1 MMDTI
6 AAAGLGVALILILLV
21 LRWKV
26 RTLKQAPRPEL
37 IGDAD
42 MLSGCRSTQLVH
54 RLCPHNNVIQSFD
67 VEEKDSLDEHLDIL
81 ARKLAEKES
90 RLRLSKSKIRE
101 TQNEIQNLHAIDQN
115 VRLRYREI
123 MDSLRND
130 LTSNEKEC
138 RKLQEQIEWV
148 SRRRAELKEEASLAA
163 IGFENLHRIPEYGAV
178 TLSDQQGRKMREVNR
193 SPQRHVELLEDR
205 TVRRGHRLYGEA
217 AAELA
222 SNLAELQKMGAP
234 ERVTEKSIPPSS
246 PYQRHRKEPHL
257 PNAPM
262 APLVIKSSPPDMVQ
276 IGSSQLGYH
285 TPMQ

>member
-1 MMDTI
+1 METI

-26 RTLKQAPRPEL
+26 RTMKQAPQPEL
-37 IGDAD
+37 VADAD
-42 MLSGCRSTQLVH
+42 VLSGCRSSQLVH
-54 RLCPHNNVIQSFD
+54 RLCPHNNVVQSFD
-67 VEEKDSLDEHLDIL
+67 VEAKDSLDDHLDIL

-138 RKLQEQIEWV
+138 RRLQGQIEWV
-148 SRRRAELKEEASLAA
+148 SRRRAELKEE
-163 IGFENLHRIPEYGAV
+163 
-178 TLSDQQGRKMREVNR
+178 
-193 SPQRHVELLEDR
+193 
-205 TVRRGHRLYGEA
+205 VRRGHRLYGEA

-234 ERVTEKSIPPSS
+234 ERVTEKSIPPSYL
-246 PYQRHRKEPHL
+246 YQRHRKEPHL

-262 APLVIKSSPPDMVQ
+262 APLVIKSSPSDMVQ
-276 IGSSQLGYH
+276 IESSQLGYH
-285 TPMQ
+285 TPM

>member
-1 MMDTI
+1 METI

-26 RTLKQAPRPEL
+26 RTLKQPPQPEL
-37 IGDAD
+37 VGDAD
-42 MLSGCRSTQLVH
+42 VLSGCRSTQLVH
-54 RLCPHNNVIQSFD
+54 RLCPHNNVVQSYG
-67 VEEKDSLDEHLDIL
+67 VEEKDSLDDHLDIL

-148 SRRRAELKEEASLAA
+148 SRRRAELKEEASLAV
-163 IGFENLHRIPEYGAV
+163 IGFQNLHRIPEYGAF
-178 TLSDQQGRKMREVNR
+178 TLSDQEIRKMREENR
-193 SPQRHVELLEDR
+193 SPQRHVELLGDR
-205 TVRRGHRLYGEA
+205 MVRRGHRLYGEA

-222 SNLAELQKMGAP
+222 SNLAELQKMGKP
-234 ERVTEKSIPPSS
+234 ERVVEKSIPPST
-246 PYQRHRKEPHL
+246 PYQRHRKEPQL
-257 PNAPM
+257 PSAPM

-276 IGSSQLGYH
+276 IGSSHLGYY
-285 TPMQ
+285 TPT

>member
-1 MMDTI
+1 MDTI

-26 RTLKQAPRPEL
+26 RTMKMVVHSRPES

-42 MLSGCRSTQLVH
+42 ILSGCRSSQLVH

-67 VEEKDSLDEHLDIL
+67 VEQKDSLDDHLDIL
-81 ARKLAEKES
+81 ARKLADKES

-101 TQNEIQNLHAIDQN
+101 TQNEIQNLQAIDQS

-130 LTSNEKEC
+130 LSSNEKEC

-148 SRRRAELKEEASLAA
+148 SRRRAELKEEASLA
-163 IGFENLHRIPEYGAV
+163 IDFESLHRIPEYGAL
-178 TLSDQQGRKMREVNR
+178 TFCDQANKKQKEASR
-193 SPQRHVELLEDR
+193 SPQKHVELLGG

-222 SNLAELQKMGAP
+222 SNLAELQKMGP
-234 ERVTEKSIPPSS
+234 DRVTEKIVPTS

-257 PNAPM
+257 PSAPV
-262 APLVIKSSPPDMVQ
+262 APLVIKSSPPEV
-276 IGSSQLGYH
+276 IPLGSGQLGYH
-285 TPMQ
+285 TPM

>member
-148 SRRRAELKEEASLAA
+148 SRRRAELKEE
-163 IGFENLHRIPEYGAV
+163 
-178 TLSDQQGRKMREVNR
+178 
-193 SPQRHVELLEDR
+193 
-205 TVRRGHRLYGEA
+205 VRRGHRLYGEA

>member
-26 RTLKQAPRPEL
+26 RTIKQAPKPEQV
-37 IGDAD
+37 GDAD
-42 MLSGCRSTQLVH
+42 VLSGSRSSQLVH
-54 RLCPHNNVIQSFD
+54 RLCPHNNVVQSFD

-115 VRLRYREI
+115 VRARYREI

-130 LTSNEKEC
+130 LSSNEKDC

-163 IGFENLHRIPEYGAV
+163 VGFENLHRIPEYGA
-178 TLSDQQGRKMREVNR
+178 LMSDQESRKKREVNR
-193 SPQRHVELLEDR
+193 PPLRHVELLGDR

-222 SNLAELQKMGAP
+222 SNLAELQNMAP
-234 ERVTEKSIPPSS
+234 ERVTEKSIPPTA
-246 PYQRHRKEPHL
+246 PYQRHRKEPLL
-257 PNAPM
+257 PTAPM

-285 TPMQ
+285 TPI

>member
-1 MMDTI
+1 MDTI

-26 RTLKQAPRPEL
+26 RTMKMVVHSRPES

-42 MLSGCRSTQLVH
+42 ILSGCRSSQLVH

-67 VEEKDSLDEHLDIL
+67 VEQKDSLDDHLDIL
-81 ARKLAEKES
+81 ARKLADKES

-101 TQNEIQNLHAIDQN
+101 TQNEIQNLQAIDQS

-130 LTSNEKEC
+130 LSSNEKEC

-148 SRRRAELKEEASLAA
+148 SRRRAELKEE
-163 IGFENLHRIPEYGAV
+163 
-178 TLSDQQGRKMREVNR
+178 
-193 SPQRHVELLEDR
+193 
-205 TVRRGHRLYGEA
+205 VRRGHRLYGEA

-222 SNLAELQKMGAP
+222 SNLAELQKMGP
-234 ERVTEKSIPPSS
+234 DRVTEKIVPTS

-257 PNAPM
+257 PSAPV
-262 APLVIKSSPPDMVQ
+262 APLVIKSSPPEV
-276 IGSSQLGYH
+276 IPLGSGQLGYH
-285 TPMQ
+285 TPM